1 MSVFVTTL
9 ATLALTGLGAPV
21 QDMLKT
27 GSKAPD
33 FTLPTPS
40 GGTITL
46 SKVVKANKA
55 TLVNFWFYG

>member
-1 MSVFVTTL
+1 MSMVVTTL

-27 GSKAPD
+27 GSNAPD